1 MTPVA
6 IFDLDDTLANTSMR
20 SEGFDFDNAT
30 DPQWDEY
37 FHKCSTDTPIEPV
50 IAMLRALVR
59 ERYAVIILTG
69 RNAVARVDTDA
80 WLFKHLGLTVDE
92 MERVSLVMRPRNN
105 RQKNVDFK
113 RDHINKIGVANIVVA
128 VDDDEKVCNM
138 YRSCGIMTLRVHHN

>member
-6 IFDLDDTLANTSMR
+6 IFDLDDTLANTSIR
-20 SEGFDFDNAT
+20 SDGFDFDNAT
-30 DPQWDEY
+30 DLQWDEY
-37 FHKCSTDTPIEPV
+37 FLKCITDTPIEPV

-69 RNAVARVDTDA
+69 RNAIARVNTDA
-80 WLFKHLGLTVDE
+80 WLFKHLGLTADE
-92 MERVSLVMRPRNN
+92 MERVSLVMRPRDN

-113 RDHINKIGVANIVVA
+113 RDHVNKIGAANIAVA

-138 YRSCGIMTLRVHHN
+138 YRSHGIMTLRVHHN

>member
-37 FHKCSTDTPIEPV
+37 FLKCSTDTPIEPV

-69 RNAVARVDTDA
+69 RNAVARVDTYA

-92 MERVSLVMRPRNN
+92 MERVSLVMRPRDN